1 MDAAP
6 KIAGLEGLTPPDSV
20 ASLIGFVNE
29 LTERTRLF
37 EADSIPRTGLVQ
49 PFQGQILG
57 EKIAEKYAVAVTTQ
71 VQWDQL
77 RERYIVRV
85 DDAKSFTKWLVKWQ
99 QTRLEAMYGAE
110 HDPNFFRESAPF
122 RTSEAIAAREQ
133 LANPEVVRT
142 ASRFD
147 SRAIVPD
154 SPRGYQTFRD
164 SKELELADQPLRPKD
179 TVSRQKA
186 PQPESTPTESQDE
199 QDRLKSSVAKGNK
212 AVWSGNAAGGTAA
225 AGYQAGQADAA
236 GQATGMM
243 AKGANPASGG
253 YRYRPPTT
261 IFLVPGQTHFAQQ
274 GDIVMTA
281 PDLQGGGQSGPL
293 GALPLGRVGGILG
306 ALAMPALGSTLGNPL
321 GMLGSF
327 GQGLI
332 PGAETPVSNAV
343 RQIPS
348 GMITVFQ
355 NSQAP
360 PALGDYTNLKAQ
372 PVQAPIQ
379 SRPEN
384 GMMTIFSAPMR
395 VSSAASEAGG
405 AAVEVPIGQLTARS
419 GALDAGALAQLKAN
433 LPPGASLMYPA
444 LPNNALPPG
453 AANVQVAPSL
463 LSEVLQRAYGPEA
476 ASQAGDLSQQAVTG
490 VGPRPTQPMQASLV
504 PQGRPAGNAASILP
518 QTGSAGNLGDAG
530 SGMAGRGGALDFLGL
545 PVRVAPSLGGK
556 SELRDEIA
564 ARQGIQSSAQPQSSQ
579 PDKFAALRSR
589 MLNGQPSMDVEPD
602 QAKWEQAR
610 PSFGMAGGSAMNVL
624 SPEARVKPPTA
635 TSPLPQMGSYSS
647 PSGYQPIR
655 TAIGNS
661 GALENPIA
669 SPTFELPE
677 KKGHTQSNLSPS
689 MGLDQSS
696 RIGPSLMPI
705 SGDQGAK
712 PTPVQT
718 PSPIQSP
725 SLSVRGLSPFEPP
738 KNQVIGVPDV
748 QSPPK
753 MTQIQPE
760 IPRLS
765 QGVTR
770 PEVADLPALPVPAGG
785 PMAFPLTEPIT
796 DVRPRSE
803 PSWSSGPK
811 LSSPAMPSVQTH
823 TKGTQSD
830 PSFKSPFADSSE
842 RGLPKQPAS
851 LMQPIMVMPPPTPIL
866 KPTKT
871 SISSGIAGEGII
883 QRAVNSDA
891 PPSSSSGQGSRSE
904 SQGPRH
910 GNTGGGSAQD
920 VDGLAHEV
928 YSIIKRRLSVEAMR
942 KGR

>member
-77 RERYIVRV
+77 RERYIIRV

-110 HDPNFFRESAPF
+110 SDPNFVRESAPF
-122 RTSEAIAAREQ
+122 RTSEAIATREK
-133 LANPEVVRT
+133 LANPDVVRT
-142 ASRFD
+142 AVRFETK
-147 SRAIVPD
+147 SANQET
-154 SPRGYQTFRD
+154 PRGYRTFRD
-164 SKELELADQPLRPKD
+164 DKELELADQSTRPKD
-179 TVSRQKA
+179 AVSKQKQA
-186 PQPESTPTESQDE
+186 TAKSEAQEGSGAD
-199 QDRLKSSVAKGNK
+199 DRLKSSVEKGNK
-212 AVWSGNAAGGTAA
+212 AVWTGNAAGGTAA

-236 GQATGMM
+236 SQATGAV
-243 AKGANPASGG
+243 AKGANPGVGG
-253 YRYRPPTT
+253 HRYRPPTT
-261 IFLVPGQTHFAQQ
+261 VFLVPGQTHFAQQ
-274 GDIVMTA
+274 GDVVMTA
-281 PDLQGGGQSGPL
+281 PDLQGGGQGGAL
-293 GALPLGRVGGILG
+293 GGLPLGRAGGILG
-306 ALAMPALGSTLGNPL
+306 ALALPTLGSALGNPL

-332 PGAETPVSNAV
+332 PGAEAPVSNAV

-348 GMITVFQ
+348 GVITVFQ
-355 NSQAP
+355 NSPAP
-360 PALGDYTNLKAQ
+360 PVMGDYSN
-372 PVQAPIQ
+372 VQAPIQ

-395 VSSAASEAGG
+395 VSSPASEAGG

-453 AANVQVAPSL
+453 SANVQVAPSL
-463 LSEVLQRAYGPEA
+463 LGEVLQRAYGPEA
-476 ASQAGDLSQQAVTG
+476 AGQAEHLSQQAVAG

-504 PQGRPAGNAASILP
+504 PQGRPAGNATSILP
-518 QTGSAGNLGDAG
+518 QSGKSGNLGDAG
-530 SGMAGRGGALDFLGL
+530 SGMGARGGALDFLGV

-564 ARQGIQSSAQPQSSQ
+564 ARQGMQSNAQPQSSQ

-610 PSFGMAGGSAMNVL
+610 PAFGMSSGSPLNVL

-635 TSPLPQMGSYSS
+635 TSPLPQMGSYAS
-647 PSGYQPIR
+647 PSGYKQLQP
-655 TAIGNS
+655 ALAKSIGPESNLGS
-661 GALENPIA
+661 KQPENPI
-669 SPTFELPE
+669 SRNIF
-677 KKGHTQSNLSPS
+677 PS
-689 MGLDQSS
+689 GSDRQ
-696 RIGPSLMPI
+696 
-705 SGDQGAK
+705 AE
-712 PTPVQT
+712 
-718 PSPIQSP
+718 PSPISP
-725 SLSVRGLSPFEPP
+725 LSTPQMPHISEPATTRVPILGEAQPMSRSLPSHGLSSFEQP
-738 KNQVIGVPDV
+738 KAPTLNRIAQP
-748 QSPPK
+748 QPAPT
-753 MTQIQPE
+753 MLQIQPE
-760 IPRLS
+760 VPKIAQSL
-765 QGVTR
+765 QG
-770 PEVADLPALPVPAGG
+770 PEIANLPSMPTPAGG
-785 PMAFPLTEPIT
+785 PMAFPLTEPISNSR
-796 DVRPRSE
+796 RPAE
-803 PSWSSGPK
+803 PPRFTTSS
-811 LSSPAMPSVQTH
+811 SSPPAVPSVQTH
-823 TKGTQSD
+823 TKGSQSE
-830 PSFKSPFADSSE
+830 PTFKSPFPEQSE
-842 RGLPKQPAS
+842 RGLPKRAETA
-851 LMQPIMVMPPPTPIL
+851 MQPIMVMPPPTPIMRQS
-866 KPTKT
+866 KT
-871 SISSGIAGEGII
+871 SISSGNMGEGMI
-883 QRAVNSDA
+883 QKAVSGDA
-891 PPSSSSGQGSRSE
+891 PPSASTSQGAQAESR
-904 SQGPRH
+904 GPRH
-910 GNTGGGSAQD
+910 GNTGGGSAQE

-928 YSIIKRRLSVEAMR
+928 YSIIKRRLSVEAIR

>member
-77 RERYIVRV
+77 RERYIIRV

-110 HDPNFFRESAPF
+110 SDPNFVRESAPF
-122 RTSEAIAAREQ
+122 RTSEAIATREQ
-133 LANPEVVRT
+133 LANPDVVRT
-142 ASRFD
+142 AVRFETK
-147 SRAIVPD
+147 SANQET
-154 SPRGYQTFRD
+154 PRGYRTFRD
-164 SKELELADQPLRPKD
+164 DKELELADQSTRPKD
-179 TVSRQKA
+179 TVSKQKQA
-186 PQPESTPTESQDE
+186 TAKSEAQEGSGAD
-199 QDRLKSSVAKGNK
+199 DRLKSSVEKGNK
-212 AVWSGNAAGGTAA
+212 TVWTGNAAGGTAA

-236 GQATGMM
+236 SQATGAV
-243 AKGANPASGG
+243 AKGANPGVGG
-253 YRYRPPTT
+253 HRYRPPTT
-261 IFLVPGQTHFAQQ
+261 VFLVPGQTHFAQQ
-274 GDIVMTA
+274 GDVVMTA
-281 PDLQGGGQSGPL
+281 PDLQGGGQGGAL
-293 GALPLGRVGGILG
+293 GGLPLGRAGGILG
-306 ALAMPALGSTLGNPL
+306 ALALPTLGSALGNPL

-332 PGAETPVSNAV
+332 PGAEAPVSNAV

-360 PALGDYTNLKAQ
+360 PVLGDYSN
-372 PVQAPIQ
+372 VQAPIQ

-395 VSSAASEAGG
+395 VSSPASEAGG

-463 LSEVLQRAYGPEA
+463 LGEVLQRAYGPEA
-476 ASQAGDLSQQAVTG
+476 AGQAEHLSQQAVAG

-504 PQGRPAGNAASILP
+504 PQGRPAGNATSILP
-518 QTGSAGNLGDAG
+518 QSGKSGNLGDAG
-530 SGMAGRGGALDFLGL
+530 SGMGARGGALDFLGV

-564 ARQGIQSSAQPQSSQ
+564 ARQGMQSNAQPQSSQ

-610 PSFGMAGGSAMNVL
+610 PAFGMASGSPLNVL
-624 SPEARVKPPTA
+624 SPEARVKPPTE
-635 TSPLPQMGSYSS
+635 TSPLPQMGSYAS
-647 PSGYQPIR
+647 PSGFKPLQPALAKGIGSN
-655 TAIGNS
+655 TALGNTQP
-661 GALENPIA
+661 ENPISRNMLPSSFERQSEPAPISTPGTPPMLHA
-669 SPTFELPE
+669 SEPTPAPIPVLGQAQQMS
-677 KKGHTQSNLSPS
+677 KSVPS
-689 MGLDQSS
+689 QALTSLDQPKAPLLN
-696 RIGPSLMPI
+696 RIAQP
-705 SGDQGAK
+705 Q
-712 PTPVQT
+712 
-718 PSPIQSP
+718 
-725 SLSVRGLSPFEPP
+725 PP
-738 KNQVIGVPDV
+738 QP
-748 QSPPK
+748 
-753 MTQIQPE
+753 MLQIQPE
-760 IPRLS
+760 VPRIGQAL
-765 QGVTR
+765 QA
-770 PEVADLPALPVPAGG
+770 PEVSSMPSMPAPAGG
-785 PMAFPLTEPIT
+785 PMAFPLNEPIS
-796 DVRPRSE
+796 DARPRSE
-803 PSWSSGPK
+803 ESRFSPSQR
-811 LSSPAMPSVQTH
+811 SSPAMPSVHTH
-823 TKGTQSD
+823 TKGSKTE
-830 PSFKSPFADSSE
+830 PSFKSPFPDQE
-842 RGLPKQPAS
+842 EPGIPKQHQNI
-851 LMQPIMVMPPPTPIL
+851 LQPIMVMPPPTPIMR
-866 KPTKT
+866 PSKT
-871 SISSGIAGEGII
+871 SISNGNMGEGMI
-883 QRAVNSDA
+883 QRAVSSDA
-891 PPSSSSGQGSRSE
+891 APSASQGHSAQTESR
-904 SQGPRH
+904 GPRH
-910 GNTGGGSAQD
+910 GNTGGGAAQE

-928 YSIIKRRLSVEAMR
+928 YSIIKRRLSVEAIR